1 MINQFL
7 KNIINKKK
15 KNRALFFFFDPLPR
29 NSFCSKNYI
38 REKNGE
44 DKKDRSSIFIFLE
57 FLFGHVTGACDV
69 GGSEA
74 AGSGEHM
81 GRFGGPHGP
90 ALGPGATHVA
100 WRWKV
105 LLRL

>member
-7 KNIINKKK
+7 KNIIKKK
-15 KNRALFFFFDPLPR
+15 KTGPFFSFSTLYPEIHFVAKIIYGKKTERIKRTGPQFLF
-29 NSFCSKNYI
+29 
-38 REKNGE
+38 
-44 DKKDRSSIFIFLE
+44 FLE

-81 GRFGGPHGP
+81 GRFGGPHGA
-90 ALGPGATHVA
+90 ALGPGPTHVA